1 MHFLRFSLL
10 VSASLICTSI
20 QAQWTVGFKT
30 GIAKSWEEYG
40 PVDLPRDAVI
50 HVHGMQVSGLVYYQM
65 NPIVWLGIEPGY
77 VERGAACK
85 PGFVIFNRDTRLR
98 LRYVE
103 LPLKVVANLPLFPE
117 ILYIRPHLG
126 FGVAFATNAYEE
138 VINTT
143 DDSLVRR
150 TRLSFQDDDAMR
162 RWDYGGY
169 AGVSLSYY
177 LGKHQLI
184 LDGNYY
190 RAVPNVDPNLTSR
203 NRSLAVSL
211 GYLIQ
216 L

>member
-1 MHFLRFSLL
+1 MRIVRISL
-10 VSASLICTSI
+10 VMGAIFIGTSM
-20 QAQWTVGFKT
+20 QAQWMLGVKG

-40 PVDLPRDAVI
+40 PVDLPRDAAI
-50 HVHGMQVSGLVYYQM
+50 HVHGLQLSGLVYFQL
-65 NPIVWLGIEPGY
+65 NSIVWLGMEPGY

-103 LPLKVVANLPLFPE
+103 LPVKLMANLPLFPE
-117 ILYIRPHLG
+117 ILYIRPQLG
-126 FGVAFATNAYEE
+126 LGAAFGTHAFEE
-138 VINTT
+138 VVNTT
-143 DDSLVRR
+143 DNSLVRR
-150 TRLSFQDDDAMR
+150 TRLSFQDDDPMR
-162 RWDYGGY
+162 RWDFGGY

-190 RAVPNVDPNLTSR
+190 RGVPNVDPNLTSR
-203 NRSLAVSL
+203 NRSLGISL
-211 GYLIQ
+211 GYLLQ